1 MGAEARLAELAIDLP
16 GMLPAVGSYLPLKR
30 LGSVLYVSGHGP
42 LALER
47 VGKSHELQ
55 DGFIAIEDALPAL
68 IQGKV
73 GDQVS
78 LEQAVAAARS
88 TGLLMLAAVRAE
100 LGSLDRV
107 QSIVKV
113 FGMVNCAPG
122 FNQTP
127 AVIDGCSDLL
137 VEVFGPEIGRH
148 ARSAVGMA
156 ELPLDIP
163 IEIEM
168 IVQIS

>member
-1 MGAEARLAELAIDLP
+1 MGAEARLAELGIELP
-16 GMLPAVGSYLPLKR
+16 GRFPAVANYLPLKR
-30 LGSVLYVSGHGP
+30 HGDLIYVSGHGP
-42 LALER
+42 LALDR
-47 VGKSHELQ
+47 LGPSAVGA
-55 DGFIAIEDALPAL
+55 DGFITADAALAAL
-68 IQGKV
+68 IRGKV
-73 GDQVS
+73 GDQIS
-78 LEQAVAAARS
+78 LEEAVAAARA
-88 TGLLMLAAVRAE
+88 TGLLMLAAIRAE

-107 QSIVKV
+107 RSIIKL

-137 VEVFGPEIGRH
+137 VDVFGPEIGRH

-163 IEIEM
+163 VEIEM
-168 IVQIS
+168 VLAAD

>member
-1 MGAEARLAELAIDLP
+1 MGAEARLAELGIDLP
-16 GMLPAVGSYLPLKR
+16 GMLPAVGNYLPLKR
-30 LGSVLYVSGHGP
+30 LGDVLYVSGHGP
-42 LALER
+42 LALDR
-47 VGKSHELQ
+47 LGQGHELQ
-55 DGFIAIEDALPAL
+55 DGFIAIEDAIPVL

-73 GDQVS
+73 GGEVS
-78 LEQAVAAARS
+78 LEQAAQAARF
-88 TGLLMLAAVRAE
+88 TGVLMLAAVRAD

-107 QSIVKV
+107 TSIVKV

-137 VEVFGPEIGRH
+137 VEVFGPVVGRH

-156 ELPLDIP
+156 ELPGDIP
-163 IEIEM
+163 VEIEM
-168 IVQIS
+168 IVATA

>member
-1 MGAEARLAELAIDLP
+1 LAELDIDLP
-16 GMLPAVGSYLPLKR
+16 GMLPAVGNYLPLKR
-30 LGSVLYVSGHGP
+30 LGDVLYVSGHGP
-42 LALER
+42 LALAR
-47 VGKSHELQ
+47 LGQGQLQ
-55 DGFIAIEDALPAL
+55 DGFIALEDAMPAL

-78 LEQAVAAARS
+78 LEHAVAAARS

-100 LGSLDRV
+100 VGSLDRV
-107 QSIVKV
+107 TSIVKV
-113 FGMVNCAPG
+113 FGMVNCSPG

-137 VEVFGPEIGRH
+137 VEVFGPGIGRH

-163 IEIEM
+163 VEIEM
-168 IVQIS
+168 IVETA

>member
-1 MGAEARLAELAIDLP
+1 MGAETRLAELGIDLP
-16 GMLPAVGSYLPLKR
+16 GMLPAVGNYLPLKR
-30 LGSVLYVSGHGP
+30 LGDVLYVSGHGP
-42 LALER
+42 LELDR
-47 VGKSHELQ
+47 VGDSHELQ

-73 GDQVS
+73 GARVS
-78 LEQAVAAARS
+78 LEQATAAARA

-107 QSIVKV
+107 TSIVKV

-137 VEVFGPEIGRH
+137 VEIFGPVIGRH

-156 ELPLDIP
+156 ELPMDIP
-163 IEIEM
+163 VEIEM
-168 IVQIS
+168 IVDTA

>member
-1 MGAEARLAELAIDLP
+1 MGAEARLAELGIDLP
-16 GMLPAVGSYLPLKR
+16 GMLPAVGNYLPAKR
-30 LGSVLYVSGHGP
+30 LGNSLYVSGHGP
-42 LALER
+42 LDLDR
-47 VGKSHELQ
+47 LGHSHELQ
-55 DGFIAIEDALPAL
+55 DGFIAIEDALPVL

-100 LGSLDRV
+100 LGSLDCVR
-107 QSIVKV
+107 SIVKV

-127 AVIDGCSDLL
+127 AVIDGCSDVL
-137 VEVFGPEIGRH
+137 VEVFGPVVGRH

-156 ELPLDIP
+156 ELPGDIP
-163 IEIEM
+163 VEIEM
-168 IVQIS
+168 IVETA

>member
-1 MGAEARLAELAIDLP
+1 MAADARLAELGIDLP
-16 GMLPAVGSYLPLKR
+16 GMLPAVGNYLPLKR
-30 LGSVLYVSGHGP
+30 LGNSLYVSGHGP
-42 LALER
+42 LDLDR
-47 VGKSHELQ
+47 LGPPRKLQ
-55 DGFIAIEDALPAL
+55 DGFIAIEDALPAA

-73 GDQVS
+73 GDQLS

-100 LGSLDRV
+100 VGSLDRV
-107 QSIVKV
+107 RSIVKV

-137 VEVFGPEIGRH
+137 VEVFGPVIGRH

-156 ELPLDIP
+156 ELPFDIP
-163 IEIEM
+163 VEIEM
-168 IVQIS
+168 IVETA